1 MHSDH
6 IGRQE
11 ACCRAEVDR
20 VAVFATP
27 EAVQEVTGAGLGA
40 AHLCLLAPGSET
52 RHLQL
57 VATRGAALAAPSRN
71 SWRPLHLAAAAGDVA
86 RARVLVQLLGRDQ
99 LDTPGF
105 GEMTALHVAVMRGS
119 LELVSLLVAAGAAVT
134 SRDLVHF
141 TPLHYAAWC
150 GRDQVAAYLLT
161 VSPAPCPAS
170 CVGDT
175 PLHLACW
182 RGHLGVARL
191 LVERGAGVTAQD
203 GEQHSPLHV
212 AAHCGHTELLSLLT
226 QPR

>member
-1 MHSDH
+1 M
-6 IGRQE
+6 E
-11 ACCRAEVDR
+11 R

-52 RHLQL
+52 CHLQL
-57 VATRGAALAAPSRN
+57 VATR
-71 SWRPLHLAAAAGDVA
+71 RPLHLAAAAGDVA

-203 GEQHSPLHV
+203 GEQHSPVHV